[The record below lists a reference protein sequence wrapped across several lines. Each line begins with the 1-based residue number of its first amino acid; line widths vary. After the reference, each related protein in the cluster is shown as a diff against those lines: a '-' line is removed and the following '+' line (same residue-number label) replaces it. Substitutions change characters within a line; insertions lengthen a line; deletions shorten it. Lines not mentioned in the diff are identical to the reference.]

1 VASRRYENFDL
12 LIEEE
17 HGGYQARVTACPSNE
32 TPSTRFV
39 LPFDETKL
47 ENLLLKL
54 DPGRTDM
61 RRGPGDAREVASKEL
76 GGALYSAVFTE
87 DIRDAWTR
95 SLEQVQARDCGL
107 RLRLKLTDA
116 PSLAGLPWELLYSV
130 RTNRYPAQS
139 ESTPVIRF
147 LGDRGTSKAQR
158 VEGPLTILFVICS
171 PTDLPDLDTENEWR
185 AVQQELK
192 PLIDRDVVRLERL
205 PDPATPARL
214 LDRLSD
220 GPVHIVHFVGH
231 GDFDEASQEG
241 VVYFC
246 TNYSTKNPI
255 GADRLGSVLQDVEE
269 LKLVVL
275 NACQSARGDSH
286 DVFGGMAQ
294 GLVQFS
300 VSAVAAM
307 QFPISDKAASTFS
320 RSLYRAIAR
329 GNPVDQAI
337 ASARKAILMAYPSE
351 WATPVLYLRT
361 NDGVIFDLTREVGN
375 ASAESPGEPP
385 PPEDPRRR
393 WTRLPGARRA
403 LAIGAA
409 VVVMLVLAYAGLQYY
424 IYRQTYDNLPRF
436 SSPTSPSLNYFSA
449 LSGPA
454 VDAHRLGAPP
464 VLDGSAED
472 WSANI
477 TPVSSDDLVQ
487 GSATNV
493 RATWRLG
500 WDHDWLYVFADVTD
514 PQLTQ
519 IHGDNA
525 QQISNGD
532 AVAIEFGSSQPH
544 TLDEMEWTDHVLVF
558 APIPPGRQIANALG
572 YRDAAGQNYSF
583 LVPMA
588 NVDGASKITST
599 GYTIEARMPLRTIDL
614 ADARGAMMGLNLYV
628 IDAASTGPERGQR
641 RSKLSNNSALAEV
654 KDPGSARG
662 RWGTMTLRD

>member
-17 HGGYQARVTACPSNE
+17 QDGYQARVTACPSNE

-61 RRGPGDAREVASKEL
+61 RRGPGDAREVASREL

-95 SLEQVQARDCGL
+95 SLDQVQARDCGL

-116 PSLAGLPWELLYSV
+116 PLLAGLPWELLYSV

-147 LGDRGTSKAQR
+147 LGDRGASKALR

-192 PLIDRDVVRLERL
+192 PLVDRGVVRLERL

-231 GDFDEASQEG
+231 GDYDEATQDG

-246 TNYSTKNPI
+246 TEYSTKNKI
-255 GADRLGSVLQDVEE
+255 GADRLGSVLQDVED

-275 NACQSARGDSH
+275 NACHSARGDSH

-294 GLVQFS
+294 GLVRFS

-361 NDGVIFDLTREVGN
+361 NDGVIFDLPAVKEPDVGVHDRPTGKTFAPAPGPRKLWWVVAAYRWSPSQRSTSSGSGDPSRRSSTRSAPSEVQRYRPHTSTLCPRWTVGTRTGQGSRPSIPRPSS
-375 ASAESPGEPP
+375 SA
-385 PPEDPRRR
+385 RRR
-393 WTRLPGARRA
+393 PPRPRGRSVGTTTRC
-403 LAIGAA
+403 
-409 VVVMLVLAYAGLQYY
+409 
-424 IYRQTYDNLPRF
+424 T
-436 SSPTSPSLNYFSA
+436 SSST
-449 LSGPA
+449 
-454 VDAHRLGAPP
+454 
-464 VLDGSAED
+464 
-472 WSANI
+472 WSAPS
-477 TPVSSDDLVQ
+477 T
-487 GSATNV
+487 ARTNPT
-493 RATWRLG
+493 R
-500 WDHDWLYVFADVTD
+500 
-514 PQLTQ
+514 
-519 IHGDNA
+519 
-525 QQISNGD
+525 S
-532 AVAIEFGSSQPH
+532 
-544 TLDEMEWTDHVLVF
+544 
-558 APIPPGRQIANALG
+558 
-572 YRDAAGQNYSF
+572 
-583 LVPMA
+583 
-588 NVDGASKITST
+588 TS
-599 GYTIEARMPLRTIDL
+599 
-614 ADARGAMMGLNLYV
+614 
-628 IDAASTGPERGQR
+628 
-641 RSKLSNNSALAEV
+641 
-654 KDPGSARG
+654 
-662 RWGTMTLRD
+662 